1 MASFPVTQRCT
12 SPAFLITRRLRR
24 VCSRCRGEIWRGSC
38 SGSAAA
44 KATPL
49 ARWAVLQRD
58 TGSGSKGACLERV
71 AAGQQVLPCDRH
83 LREVRG
89 SAQAPLWIT
98 CRNAAR
104 RAQLGKNRNTWAP
117 RAEGPRLYWA
127 LLVLQAV
134 LSVDLLFFRHRV
146 GCILPG
152 MHTARGLIIGR
163 FDQCRRQFVLTAQH
177 VVKLR
182 GHC

>member
-1 MASFPVTQRCT
+1 MASFPITQRCT
-12 SPAFLITRRLRR
+12 SPTFLITRRLRR

-38 SGSAAA
+38 SGSVRRRQPHWGGGLCCNAIREVAARVPA
-44 KATPL
+44 L
-49 ARWAVLQRD
+49 
-58 TGSGSKGACLERV
+58 KGG

-104 RAQLGKNRNTWAP
+104 RAQLGKNRNTWAT
-117 RAEGPRLYWA
+117 RAEAPRLYWA

-134 LSVDLLFFRHRV
+134 LSVDLRFFRHRV
-146 GCILPG
+146 GCIFQGCKWPE
-152 MHTARGLIIGR
+152 
-163 FDQCRRQFVLTAQH
+163 D
-177 VVKLR
+177 
-182 GHC
+182 

>member
-1 MASFPVTQRCT
+1 MACFPITQRCT

-38 SGSAAA
+38 SGSVRRRQPHWGGGLCCNAIREV
-44 KATPL
+44 T
-49 ARWAVLQRD
+49 ARVPAL
-58 TGSGSKGACLERV
+58 KGG

-89 SAQAPLWIT
+89 SAPAPLWMT

-104 RAQLGKNRNTWAP
+104 RAQLGKIAIRGLRERKRRDSIGHCLSFKLCSALIFSFPAP
-117 RAEGPRLYWA
+117 GGLY
-127 LLVLQAV
+127 
-134 LSVDLLFFRHRV
+134 
-146 GCILPG
+146 LPG
-152 MHTARGLIIGR
+152 IKTARALIRGR
-163 FDQCRRQFVLTAQH
+163 FDQCRRQFVLAAQH

-182 GHC
+182 SHC

>member
-24 VCSRCRGEIWRGSC
+24 VCSRCRGEIWRGSS

-49 ARWAVLQRD
+49 GRWAVLQRD

-104 RAQLGKNRNTWAP
+104 RAQLGKKGIRGLRERKRRDSIGHCLSFKLCSALIFSFPAP
-117 RAEGPRLYWA
+117 GRLY
-127 LLVLQAV
+127 
-134 LSVDLLFFRHRV
+134 
-146 GCILPG
+146 LPG
-152 MHTARGLIIGR
+152 MKTARALIRGR